1 MSNWGLKRVEKAPM
15 TGKAA
20 VVVVVEKGAEGGS
33 FAGERE
39 REGGEKLR
47 SYALPCNERVRLNRK
62 KYTEIRY

>member
-1 MSNWGLKRVEKAPM
+1 M

-20 VVVVVEKGAEGGS
+20 VVVVVKKGAEGGS

-39 REGGEKLR
+39 RERGEKLR
-47 SYALPCNERVRLNRK
+47 SNALPCNERVRLNRK